1 MCFSLY
7 FNWIVIL
14 PRILLEIFTIEDPVR
29 EVRFY
34 QHIDIKIYIGER
46 FAVKAGRHV
55 DVAIK
60 PLQVQ
65 ISIAKTEDVVPT
77 IEPIILST
85 ESAYWYCPKQIV
97 FNVLFELSIEH
108 YQRINLLNKS
118 S

>member
-1 MCFSLY
+1 MRSSLY
-7 FNWIVIL
+7 LNGIVIL
-14 PRILLEIFTIEDPVR
+14 PRILLEIFQIEDPVR

-55 DVAIK
+55 DVAIE

-65 ISIAKTEDVVPT
+65 ISIAKTKDVVPT

-85 ESAYWYCPKQIV
+85 EGAYWYCPEQIV
-97 FNVLFELSIEH
+97 FDVLFELSIEH